1 MKKEKIKILIVSSAL
16 ALGTAS
22 VSTSAAVK
30 PKSISL
36 KPATSI
42 VDIGGKAKI
51 NVNAKTAKAKKTVIW
66 SSSDKKIATVSSS
79 GIVTGKKAGKV
90 RITAKA
96 KANKKVKKSVTIRV
110 KDLKATSVKL
120 NKTSIS
126 NHYFCS
132 GTEKYQLSAKVYG
145 AKGFYNQG
153 VVWASS
159 NPDIASVNNKGL
171 VKFNSKTGTVTI
183 TAKEK
188 GGTKSAKCII
198 SVDTNGYSY
207 ISKEA
212 VKKDLL
218 DEDENCTIIDL
229 RQPDQY
235 KKGNITNAL
244 NAPTLT
250 NAAWDPYNAEKCFL
264 SDQQAAKNLSAVIKK
279 IQVPEDPSQKKIVFV
294 CPGGGGGAQNAIRVV
309 RQKNLMG
316 KIEKNNMTKYG
327 QIVILEGGYVNYPRL
342 KSRA

>member
-1 MKKEKIKILIVSSAL
+1 MRKEKIKPLIIASAL
-16 ALGTAS
+16 ALGTVS

-42 VDIGGKAKI
+42 VDIGGKTKV
-51 NVNAKTAKAKKTVIW
+51 NVTSKPTKAKKTVTW
-66 SSSDKKIATVSSS
+66 SSSNKKIASVSSS
-79 GIVTGKKAGKV
+79 GVVTGKKAGKV

-96 KANKKVKKSVTIRV
+96 KANKKVKKSITIKV
-110 KDLKATSVKL
+110 KDIKATSVKL
-120 NKTSIS
+120 NKTSIL

-145 AKGFYNQG
+145 PKGFYNQG
-153 VVWASS
+153 VVWTSS
-159 NPDIASVNNKGL
+159 NPDIARVNSKGL

-183 TAKEK
+183 TARER
-188 GGTKSAKCII
+188 GGTKSAKCVIT
-198 SVDTNGYSY
+198 VDTNGYSY

-212 VKKDLL
+212 VKKDIL
-218 DEDENCTIIDL
+218 DGDENCTIIDL

-235 KKGNITNAL
+235 KKGHITNSL

-264 SDQQAAKNLSAVIKK
+264 SDQQAAKNLSSVIGK
-279 IQVPEDPSQKKIVFV
+279 IKVPEDPSQKKIVFV

-327 QIVILEGGYVNYPRL
+327 QIVILEGGYMNFC
-342 KSRA
+342 KK

>member
-1 MKKEKIKILIVSSAL
+1 MTWKNKYPALKKGVYTRKMRKEKIKPLIIASAL
-16 ALGTAS
+16 ALGTVS

-36 KPATSI
+36 KPTTSI
-42 VDIGGKAKI
+42 VDIGGKAK
-51 NVNAKTAKAKKTVIW
+51 K
-66 SSSDKKIATVSSS
+66 S
-79 GIVTGKKAGKV
+79 
-90 RITAKA
+90 ITI
-96 KANKKVKKSVTIRV
+96 KVKN
-110 KDLKATSVKL
+110 LKATSVKL
-120 NKTSIS
+120 SKTSIS

-145 AKGFYNQG
+145 PKGFYNQG
-153 VVWASS
+153 VVWTSS

-183 TAKEK
+183 TAREK
-188 GGTKSAKCII
+188 GGTKSAKCVIN
-198 SVDTNGYSY
+198 VDTNGYSY

-218 DEDENCTIIDL
+218 GQDENCTIIDL

-235 KKGNITNAL
+235 KKGHITNAV

-250 NAAWDPYNAEKCFL
+250 NKAWDPYNAEKCFL
-264 SDQQAAKNLSAVIKK
+264 SDQQAAKNLSAVIGK
-279 IQVPEDPSQKKIVFV
+279 IKVPEDPSQKKIVFV

-316 KIEKNNMTKYG
+316 KISKNNMTKYG
-327 QIVILEGGYVNYPRL
+327 QIVILEGGYINFC
-342 KSRA
+342 KK

>member
-1 MKKEKIKILIVSSAL
+1 MQKEKIKILIASSVL
-16 ALGTAS
+16 ALGTVS
-22 VSTSAAVK
+22 VSTTAAVK

-36 KPATSI
+36 KPTASV
-42 VDIGGKAKI
+42 VDIGGKGKI
-51 NVNAKTAKAKKTVIW
+51 NVKSKPAKAKKTVVW
-66 SSSDKKIATVSSS
+66 SSSNKKIATVSSS
-79 GIVTGKKAGKV
+79 GVVTGKKAGKV
-90 RITAKA
+90 KITAKA
-96 KANKKVKKSVTIRV
+96 KANRKVKKSVEIRV

-132 GTEKYQLSAKVYG
+132 GTEKYQLSAKVRG
-145 AKGFYNQG
+145 AKGFNNQG
-153 VVWASS
+153 VVWTSS
-159 NPDIASVNNKGL
+159 NPSIASVNSKGF

-188 GGTKSAKCII
+188 GGTKSAKCVI
-198 SVDTNGYSY
+198 SVDTSGYSY
-207 ISKEA
+207 ISKED

-218 DEDENCTIIDL
+218 DHDENYTIIDL

-235 KKGNITNAL
+235 KKGHITNAL

-250 NAAWDPYNAEKCFL
+250 NAAWNPYNAEKCFL
-264 SDQQAAKNLSAVIKK
+264 SDQHAAKNLSSAIKK
-279 IQVPEDPSQKKIVFV
+279 IQVPEDPSQKKVVFV

-316 KIEKNNMTKYG
+316 KISKNNMTKYG
-327 QIVILEGGYVNYPRL
+327 QIVILEGGYANFC
-342 KSRA
+342 KK

>member
-1 MKKEKIKILIVSSAL
+1 MRKEKIKPLIIASAL
-16 ALGTAS
+16 ALGTVS

-51 NVNAKTAKAKKTVIW
+51 NVTSKPTKAKKTVTW
-66 SSSDKKIATVSSS
+66 SSSNKKIASVSSS
-79 GIVTGKKAGKV
+79 GVVTGKKAGKV

-96 KANKKVKKSVTIRV
+96 KANKKVKKSITIKV

-145 AKGFYNQG
+145 PKGFYNQG
-153 VVWASS
+153 VVWTSS
-159 NPDIASVNNKGL
+159 NPDIARVNSKGL

-183 TAKEK
+183 TARER
-188 GGTKSAKCII
+188 GGTKSAKCVIT
-198 SVDTNGYSY
+198 VDTNGYSY

-212 VKKDLL
+212 VKKDIL
-218 DEDENCTIIDL
+218 DGDENCTIIDL

-235 KKGNITNAL
+235 KKGHITNSL

-264 SDQQAAKNLSAVIKK
+264 SDQQAAKNLSSVIGK
-279 IQVPEDPSQKKIVFV
+279 IKVPEDPSQKKIVFV

-327 QIVILEGGYVNYPRL
+327 QIVILEGGYMNFC
-342 KSRA
+342 KK